1 MKLISVKVSITKRLQ
16 QYESATFGGEW
27 TISETDNIS
36 EEQAFAEA
44 VAFCDIAYNNYLN
57 RDSKPVAKAESTPV
71 AKPVAKATESTPV
84 AKPVAKATES
94 TPVAKP
100 TKEKLV
106 ITDPRLTAITKRIA
120 DGVSLEEVLKH
131 FAVDKQMYDI
141 LRIAALEGQ
150 GTTPPPTYEDMVAK
164 GVITE

>member
-57 RDSKPVAKAESTPV
+57 RDSKPVAK
-71 AKPVAKATESTPV
+71 PVAKATESTPV
-84 AKPVAKATES
+84 AKPVAKAES
-94 TPVAKP
+94 TPVA
-100 TKEKLV
+100 KEKLV

-120 DGVSLEEVLKH
+120 DGVSLEEVLKY
-131 FAVDKQMYDI
+131 FSVDKQMYDI